1 MVTGIDV
8 DRVRLLCGDP
18 AGESQV
24 LDDGAIYFFL
34 GEHGSDKYAAAAAA
48 ADAIAARYA
57 GRVDVRV
64 GILSSSDSQLAAQFR
79 ATATEL
85 RRQALVVALVIWS
98 VSFAGLSAYWA
109 AGGTEEENERDDT
122 GASTMA
128 LMT

>member
-18 AGESQV
+18 AGDSQV

-34 GEHGSDKYAAAAAA
+34 GEHGGDRYAAAASA

-64 GILSSSDSQLAAQFR
+64 GILSSSDGQLAAQFR
-79 ATATEL
+79 QLAADL
-85 RRQALVVALVIWS
+85 RRQAGQRVTAAAVP
-98 VSFAGLSAYWA
+98 FAGAMPGA
-109 AGGTEEENERDDT
+109 ATFTRDLHEETDGVGADD
-122 GASTMA
+122 GDD
-128 LMT
+128 

>member
-34 GEHGSDKYAAAAAA
+34 GEHGGDKYAAAAAA

-57 GRVDVRV
+57 SRVDTRV

-85 RRQALVVALVIWS
+85 RRQAGARAQTAAVP
-98 VSFAGLSAYWA
+98 FAGAMPGA
-109 AGGTEEENERDDT
+109 ATFTRALHDELKGDVGGDDD
-122 GASTMA
+122 
-128 LMT
+128 